1 MLLNDLTGTAEQE
14 TLERSRAFKQGQR
27 FRVGIEG
34 RISVLF
40 RGRGMKRCRAKGRAR
55 FEVLV
60 GAAVL
65 ANNLL
70 RIAELLRSRK
80 SARHPKAA

>member
-1 MLLNDLTGTAEQE
+1 
-14 TLERSRAFKQGQR
+14 
-27 FRVGIEG
+27 
-34 RISVLF
+34 
-40 RGRGMKRCRAKGRAR
+40 MKRCRAKGRAR

-70 RIAELLRSRK
+70 RIADLLRNRK
-80 SARHPKAA
+80 PGRHAKAA